1 MDVVSKIV
9 KKCTKSEEKVGVWE
23 AVWAWEMV
31 AGRYGEIAK
40 LVVGVKIFETK
51 VR

>member
-1 MDVVSKIV
+1 MDVFSKIV
-9 KKCTKSEEKVGVWE
+9 KKCTKSEEKVWVRV
-23 AVWAWEMV
+23 AVLAWEIV